1 MRISEDII
9 AQYIISN
16 VYEKPKIEVGNYYLK
31 WNEKSYGISQKEIIE
46 LKGFLIKVIPYFDI
60 IYQLINNLERP
71 KGKDKASP
79 NKDIFPDIHISHKN
93 KKHLVIYDLYML
105 SDGATFIDRTEKLEI
120 ISKDYNKISTS
131 HNVPKDSYHDLELYL
146 KSKLG
151 QLLFNRQGPR
161 RDK

>member
-31 WNEKSYGISQKEIIE
+31 WNEKSYGISQREINE

-60 IYQLINNLERP
+60 IYQLINSLERP
-71 KGKDKASP
+71 KGKEKTSS
-79 NKDIFPDIHISHKN
+79 NKDIFPDIHISHRN
-93 KKHLVIYDLYML
+93 KKYRVIYDLYML
-105 SDGATFIDRTEKLEI
+105 SDGATFIERTEKLEI
-120 ISKDYNKISTS
+120 ISKYYNKISKS
-131 HNVPKDSYHDLELYL
+131 HNVPKDNYNDLELYL

-151 QLLFNRQGPR
+151 QLLFNRQGR
-161 RDK
+161 GRDK